1 MGRLAPSA
9 QAPEVQAKN
18 VLSTAQNL
26 LVITIHNYLC
36 CTSVLC
42 TSVKLSADLNCT
54 ETRLAAGPAWAAI
67 ALLAQTLCR
76 YTVAGREGRGRNGLG
91 AGREWKVCLRTLTTW
106 HCPHSPAAG
115 AAIDR
120 YLLPAG
126 PTAANLQQTVVHAW
140 TDRQTDRRTDTVLF
154 HRACCACYASS
165 GKNIV
170 GG

>member
-1 MGRLAPSA
+1 MVTNCCLLFQLLPARLGELLDCDLQNILRFVIISSQSRAVVRQNRTCDIGLTLISEPVTYQWGG
-9 QAPEVQAKN
+9 QAGPECTSPRGPGKN

-54 ETRLAAGPAWAAI
+54 ETRLAAGPAWAAT

-91 AGREWKVCLRTLTTW
+91 AGRW
-106 HCPHSPAAG
+106 
-115 AAIDR
+115 
-120 YLLPAG
+120 
-126 PTAANLQQTVVHAW
+126 
-140 TDRQTDRRTDTVLF
+140 RQETEGRDGVRRD
-154 HRACCACYASS
+154 
-165 GKNIV
+165 G
-170 GG
+170 